1 MLDLVKAFPA
11 SGGRNRAREQAGG
24 APAAGPVMG
33 KLTALTVAA
42 GVYSLVEPYLFRLN
56 ILDVPL
62 HPGAPRLDVLHVS
75 DTHMRSNSRRL
86 LAWLRRLPE
95 ELARVPDLVVAT
107 GDLIE
112 DDTGIESIVDALG
125 GLQAR
130 FGRFYVLG
138 SHDYFQSKFQTYAK
152 YFTGLRPVKAPRADT
167 ETLENG
173 LAQAG
178 WVSVTNATEQVE
190 TPGGRIRVTGVDD
203 PYIHRHRTDHIRRE
217 PDDALA
223 IGLVHA
229 PDVVSEYALAGFD
242 LVVAGHTHAGQVRP
256 PGIGAVVTNCTLPNA
271 LGGGLNE
278 VGETWLHVSPGL
290 GSGRFAPIRFNCRP
304 EATLLRLR
312 PAD

>member
-1 MLDLVKAFPA
+1 MLDLVKTFRPP
-11 SGGRNRAREQAGG
+11 GGRTGARDRPGTARSAG
-24 APAAGPVMG
+24 AFMG
-33 KLTALTVAA
+33 KLTTVGVAV
-42 GVYSLVEPYLFRLN
+42 GVYSMVEPYLFRLN
-56 ILDVPL
+56 VLDVPL
-62 HPGAPRLDVLHVS
+62 GSGAPQLDVLHVS
-75 DTHMRSNSRRL
+75 DTHMRSKSRRL
-86 LAWLRRLPE
+86 RAWLRRLPE
-95 ELARVPDLVVAT
+95 ELGRVPDLVVAT

-112 DDTGIESIVDALG
+112 DDTGIDPIVDALT
-125 GLQAR
+125 GLEAR
-130 FGRFYVLG
+130 YGRFYVLG

-152 YFTGLRPVKAPRADT
+152 YFTGLRPIRAPRADT
-167 ETLENG
+167 DTLESG

-203 PYIHRHRTDHIRRE
+203 PYIHRHRTEHIRRE
-217 PDDALA
+217 PNDDLA

-256 PGIGAVVTNCTLPNA
+256 PAIGAVVTNCTLPSA

-312 PAD
+312 PTS